1 MTKGSGPYVRLRQ
14 VAPFLLGAA
23 IFSCLIY
30 YGSSRTLATLG
41 NLDAV
46 FLLAALAATVLIG
59 LSVSLRWGLL
69 ANAMARRRVA
79 SYFEYYYYFIIS
91 RALGFLLPKDVTD
104 FGMRSLLL
112 KRLHGYRLAKSGS
125 SVVLDR
131 MFDAGTTG
139 ILLLAV
145 LPFWTEL
152 SGAGNTIVLII
163 ILTTAA
169 GAVFWLAHAQVLAIL
184 EKVTR
189 WGMQLAGRIPRIKK
203 HLQFQPDYS
212 WLGRDKLLIL
222 YLLSLTKFALTAARL
237 IFFSLAM
244 GLPISPT
251 LILLGTPLGQL
262 SYVFAFTPG
271 GLGIF
276 ELGWLGILS
285 FAGVGTEDTIA
296 FVVGQRVLTVLLVAF
311 LALLS
316 HLVYHAMRLNTPPA
330 ANPSNSIP
338 ADDE

>member
-1 MTKGSGPYVRLRQ
+1 VTRVSAFRVQLRR

-23 IFSCLIY
+23 IFSCLLY

-41 NLDAV
+41 NLDVV
-46 FLLAALAATVLIG
+46 FVVAALAATVLIG
-59 LSVSLRWGLL
+59 LSVSFRWGLL

-79 SYFEYYYYFIIS
+79 SRFEYYYYFIIS
-91 RALGFLLPKDVTD
+91 RALGFLLPKDVAD
-104 FGMRSLLL
+104 FGTRSLLL

-131 MFDAGTTG
+131 LFDAVTTG

-145 LPFWTEL
+145 LPYWTGL
-152 SGAGNTIVLII
+152 AGAGNTIFLII
-163 ILTTAA
+163 LLTAIA
-169 GAVFWLAHAQVLAIL
+169 GGVSWLAHAQVLAVL
-184 EKVTR
+184 ETVTR
-189 WGMQLAGRIPRIKK
+189 WGMRLARRIPRMKK

-212 WLGRDKLLIL
+212 WLGRDQLLIL
-222 YLLSLTKFALTAARL
+222 YLLSLAKFAATAARL
-237 IFFSLAM
+237 ILFSLAM
-244 GLPISPT
+244 GLSISPT

-276 ELGWLGILS
+276 ELGWVGILS
-285 FAGVGTEDTIA
+285 FAGVGTEETLA

-316 HLVYHAMRLNTPPA
+316 HLVYHVMRFNSLPIA
-330 ANPSNSIP
+330 DASNSIP
-338 ADDE
+338 ADDD